1 MPSHELWPF
10 KQTIDYIV
18 NPANSSSVL
27 NFVQTWLNARDAY
40 IKRDKNQKLYYL
52 ANASGNPPKIAKTRD
67 GWPRKE
73 SISDSK
79 TSAGMD
85 RTDDIKKETQFKTA
99 IISNLPAYRHGKEYV
114 EPFVDMLWGIEEDV
128 EEMNGVAS
136 ISRDKLRQV
145 FDFIITIE
153 EPILRG
159 FEL

>member
-1 MPSHELWPF
+1 
-10 KQTIDYIV
+10 
-18 NPANSSSVL
+18 
-27 NFVQTWLNARDAY
+27 
-40 IKRDKNQKLYYL
+40 
-52 ANASGNPPKIAKTRD
+52 
-67 GWPRKE
+67 
-73 SISDSK
+73 
-79 TSAGMD
+79 MD
-85 RTDDIKKETQFKTA
+85 RTDDIKKGIYQVLKIGSSIRKETQLKTA